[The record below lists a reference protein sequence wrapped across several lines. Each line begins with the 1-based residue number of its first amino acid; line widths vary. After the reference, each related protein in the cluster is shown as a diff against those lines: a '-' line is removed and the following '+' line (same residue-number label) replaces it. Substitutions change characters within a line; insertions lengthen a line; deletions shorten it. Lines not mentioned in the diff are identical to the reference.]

1 MKEIVAKTILA
12 KVKPADEFWYHHDY
26 NMNLYHGCSH
36 GCIYCD
42 SRSDCYQIENFDEV
56 SLKKNALEILEN
68 ELQRKRT
75 KGIIGMGAMS
85 DPYNP
90 QEIKQQVTRG
100 ALQLIEKYGFS
111 VSIAT
116 KSDLVLRDIDIL
128 ERIAKKGFA
137 HVAITITTADDEL
150 QRKIEPRVSSSSKRF
165 LAIKTLREKGIHT
178 GVLMMPVLP
187 FINDTVENVEKMVA
201 LAKKSNAEYIYPFF
215 GVTLRNN
222 QRDYFYTQIDSLFPG
237 IKELY
242 IKTYKDKY
250 VCESNQS
257 KLLYQVIDS
266 LCKKENILTSM
277 KEINTFFKIP
287 MESEQ
292 LSLF

>member
-26 NMNLYHGCSH
+26 NMNLYRGCSH

-201 LAKKSNAEYIYPFF
+201 LAKESNAEYIYPFF